1 MQNSDKKQRK
11 QGQNKGENAESRTG
25 TGTHEKPAGRENLKE
40 RWQRKGRNKKQHSQR
55 EGKGRRISRT
65 YTDARE
71 GGGWLLS
78 AAFFISDLTGM
89 ASLAKSGTGESSAE
103 HSIKKGCGKAQR
115 EMDGLPGWGIM
126 GAKVRLRCFGGKGT
140 GQTADR
146 YRLEQKIYKGACF
159 KMRCAYGAESRNER
173 EKEKTPNR
181 AFPFLILGFW
191 GEFILQTHSCCLL
204 RFSAP
209 RRSGYNR

>member
-1 MQNSDKKQRK
+1 M
-11 QGQNKGENAESRTG
+11 
-25 TGTHEKPAGRENLKE
+25 
-40 RWQRKGRNKKQHSQR
+40 
-55 EGKGRRISRT
+55 
-65 YTDARE
+65 
-71 GGGWLLS
+71 LS

-89 ASLAKSGTGESSAE
+89 ASLAKSGAGENGAE
-103 HSIKKGCGKAQR
+103 HSINRGCGKAQR

-173 EKEKTPNR
+173 EKEKPLKEDLS
-181 AFPFLILGFW
+181 FLDLGVLGRVYF
-191 GEFILQTHSCCLL
+191 TDT
-204 RFSAP
+204 
-209 RRSGYNR
+209 

>member
-1 MQNSDKKQRK
+1 MAKERAERKRHGQRER
-11 QGQNKGENAESRTG
+11 KGEG
-25 TGTHEKPAGRENLKE
+25 FAGRIRMQE
-40 RWQRKGRNKKQHSQR
+40 RVSAV
-55 EGKGRRISRT
+55 
-65 YTDARE
+65 ARH
-71 GGGWLLS
+71 GG
-78 AAFFISDLTGM
+78 FFISDLIGR
-89 ASLAKSGTGESSAE
+89 ASLGKSGAGEGSAE
-103 HSIKKGCGKAQR
+103 HSINRGCGKAQR
-115 EMDGLPGWGIM
+115 EMDGLPGWGIAD
-126 GAKVRLRCFGGKGT
+126 AKARLWFFGGEKT

-191 GEFILQTHSCCLL
+191 GEFILQTHSCCLS